1 MSSPIIANVHKA
13 KSDLSALIAAVLAGK
28 SVIIAKNNEPVVEL
42 IKYQK
47 TKKKSSFGILKGKIW
62 MSDDF
67 NDEDPEINKLFY
79 GE

>member
-1 MSSPIIANVHKA
+1 MIIANVHKA

-28 SVIIAKNNEPVVEL
+28 DVVIAKNNEPVVQL
-42 IKYQK
+42 VKYQK
-47 TKKKSSFGILKGKIW
+47 PKVKSSYGILKGKVW